1 MVEATCS
8 RLQQQRPADRKDTG
22 AQLDTRHGM
31 RWHQQTYRKCTAC
44 RSGQRSQ
51 SGTFSQRAEC
61 MLTRSGVVW
70 GATAHSLC
78 VTRTCTPPHPIYA
91 AVYGAHLASGI
102 KSFSVKLLLYMSYLC
117 CGRQAA
123 CSVCV
128 VCALAQARYTF
139 PLHLPSHV
147 PEDNSNAS
155 DRVVAGSAKHVDAS
169 LVCDSLQP
177 STDTGRHSRP

>member
-1 MVEATCS
+1 M
-8 RLQQQRPADRKDTG
+8 
-22 AQLDTRHGM
+22 QLDTSHRM
-31 RWHQQTYRKCTAC
+31 RCCWHRQTYRKCTAC

-51 SGTFSQRAEC
+51 SGTFSQRAPC
-61 MLTRSGVVW
+61 MLRGHAWCGEQQPTACALPGLARYRS
-70 GATAHSLC
+70 
-78 VTRTCTPPHPIYA
+78 PIYA
-91 AVYGAHLASGI
+91 AVHCAHLASGI

-128 VCALAQARYTF
+128 VCVLAQRRYTF
-139 PLHLPSHV
+139 LLHLPSYV
-147 PEDNSNAS
+147 PEDNRNAS